1 MEWMKQVHKT
11 AAPAGPALS
20 TGDDVRIWYKI
31 REQDRER
38 LGQFEGVVI
47 RCRGSGPSRTV
58 TVRRV
63 TFGEGVERVFPLD
76 APVID
81 HIELLRRGKVRRSRI
96 YFLRRVVK
104 RTRLATAES
113 LGTGTAPSGAAPAA
127 RPPAPANAVEAAKP
141 AEGGTV
147 THQPAEDA
155 VASTEKPV
163 GGRRAQAKT

>member
-11 AAPAGPALS
+11 AAPAVPALS

-96 YFLRRVVK
+96 YFLRRVV
-104 RTRLATAES
+104 
-113 LGTGTAPSGAAPAA
+113 
-127 RPPAPANAVEAAKP
+127 
-141 AEGGTV
+141 
-147 THQPAEDA
+147 
-155 VASTEKPV
+155 
-163 GGRRAQAKT
+163 